1 MFNCYSKKILFNK
14 KFNDIC
20 LQNTL
25 NYIRNFTKENKKRE
39 TILNYDNKYKKLMYK
54 DEDEEPLPSY
64 FKKVLTALF
73 LLSTTYY
80 FIKYIKPNN
89 KIDKL
94 LLTNK

>member
-1 MFNCYSKKILFNK
+1 MLNCYSKKILFNK

-25 NYIRNFTKENKKRE
+25 NYIRNFTKENKKIQ
-39 TILNYDNKYKKLMYK
+39 TILYYDNKYKKLMYK
-54 DEDEEPLPSY
+54 DEDPIPNY
-64 FKKVLTALF
+64 FKKIFAALF

-80 FIKYIKPNN
+80 FIKYINPNN